1 MAQLVYLKDVAT
13 LAHDPDLCKG
23 CGRCTE
29 VCPHAVMQVSNG
41 KARVV
46 DRDLCM
52 ECGACAKNCPAQ
64 AVTVQA
70 GVGCAAAVIAGKV
83 GIQSACCCVVEEE
96 VNASESGAAVGGAG
110 TGTGTTD
117 AQPLAKKPAP
127 DPATPSCG
135 PGCC

>member
-1 MAQLVYLKDVAT
+1 MIGQLVYLKDVST
-13 LAHDPDLCKG
+13 LKHNVDLCKG

-29 VCPHAVMQVSNG
+29 VCPHAVMRLDNG

-83 GIQSACCCVVEEE
+83 GMQSACCCVEE
-96 VNASESGAAVGGAG
+96 S
-110 TGTGTTD
+110 
-117 AQPLAKKPAP
+117 
-127 DPATPSCG
+127 
-135 PGCC
+135 